1 MRVERYYKRKEE
13 RVLGER
19 RKLEDLLQ
27 EEKERAN
34 KLQTTLNAVTSSN
47 EQSITNK
54 ILELTKQNSLL
65 DLNLL
70 RLTRKYKNLAE

>member
-1 MRVERYYKRKEE
+1 M
-13 RVLGER
+13 GER